1 MFYCCEKCCWDF
13 DGDCIESVD
22 SFREYRHFNC
32 PIHEHRIPFHFFVSS
47 FSFNNVSFLSVQV
60 FLPPW
65 SNLFLDIN
73 LCLDIFVVVF
83 HLFTTVI

>member
-1 MFYCCEKCCWDF
+1 M
-13 DGDCIESVD
+13 S
-22 SFREYRHFNC
+22 H
-32 PIHEHRIPFHFFVSS
+32 
-47 FSFNNVSFLSVQV
+47 FLSVQV

-83 HLFTTVI
+83 HLFTTDSYLEGFTCFLEQLWREE